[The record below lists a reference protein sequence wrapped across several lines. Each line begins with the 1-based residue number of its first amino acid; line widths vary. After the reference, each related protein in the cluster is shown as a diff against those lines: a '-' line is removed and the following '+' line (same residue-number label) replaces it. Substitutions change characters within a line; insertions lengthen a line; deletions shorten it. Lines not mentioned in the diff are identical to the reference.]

1 MFSLP
6 FTHIASRHCS
16 TILTMSPSGPC
27 LPSTLKG
34 KIKKNIILTKSPY
47 FRYLICTRNVKP
59 SILTRK
65 VFLVVLYIFGLVLN
79 IPNVFTF
86 RPDLDKTANGSIWVL
101 QETEFSKS
109 QANYE
114 YKFWIHCFL
123 ICILP
128 LAIMIVLNV
137 RIAICIRKS
146 FSMIQNHL
154 SGVSTR
160 TKQVGLKLTLVC
172 LLIHIS

>member
-1 MFSLP
+1 M
-6 FTHIASRHCS
+6 
-16 TILTMSPSGPC
+16 
-27 LPSTLKG
+27 
-34 KIKKNIILTKSPY
+34 
-47 FRYLICTRNVKP
+47 
-59 SILTRK
+59 
-65 VFLVVLYIFGLVLN
+65 LYIFGLVLN

-86 RPDLDKTANGSIWVL
+86 RPDLDKTANGSIWML

-137 RIAICIRKS
+137 RIAICIRES
-146 FSMIQNHL
+146 FSTIQNHL
-154 SGVSTR
+154 SAISTR
-160 TKQVGLKLTLVC
+160 TKQVGLKPDTS
-172 LLIHIS
+172 LLIHIFQDRNPQHPPNPVFCYCILPSSSSVGVCCYVSLV